1 MNILLLQ
8 PRYNYPISIVECP
21 AGALILLGTMAEE
34 RGHKV
39 KVLHLDVDSVDLR
52 QELVSFKPDVLGI
65 TVDTFHTRS
74 AKEILRVAKKTSKS
88 IFTVIGGAHPSALKD
103 ECYTDFPDANAIVYG
118 EGEFGFMELIGG
130 KPEPRNCL
138 MGGNGL
144 KPTVYSPDLDH
155 IPLPDYDL
163 IDIRRYAGLAIHGH
177 EPLFYIMA
185 SRGCPFRC
193 SFCGSNSIWGRKV
206 RLRKPDLVVNEVEHL
221 VKKYKAGEVFFQDD
235 ALNIDL
241 PWAMEILSL
250 IIERGLNR
258 DCIFRIVC
266 RADEKLIT
274 REFLKLAKEAGVWN
288 IFYGVES
295 GSQEMIDSASKGLSL
310 NDIRRAFILTR
321 DAGIKIQASFMLGL
335 PGETKETAESTK
347 RFIQETKPDKYGCLL
362 ATPFPGTEFESQLKA
377 KGHLFETDYDNYGMD
392 LPLARTDTLS
402 RANLR
407 TLQKEIWQR

>member
-1 MNILLLQ
+1 MNTLLLQ
-8 PRYNYPISIVECP
+8 PRYNYPISIVEVP

-39 KVLHLDVDSVDLR
+39 KVLHLDVDRIDLH
-52 QELVSFKPDVLGI
+52 QELMLFKPDILGI
-65 TVDTFHTRS
+65 TIDTFHTRS
-74 AKEILRVAKKTSKS
+74 AKEILRLAKKVSKS
-88 IFTVIGGAHPSALKD
+88 IFTVIGGPHPSSLKN
-103 ECYTDFPDANAIVYG
+103 ECYADFPDADAIVHG
-118 EGEFGFMELIGG
+118 EGELGFMELIEG

-138 MGGNGL
+138 LGGNGL
-144 KPTVYSPDLDH
+144 KPAVYSEDLDH

-163 IDIRRYAGLAIHGH
+163 IDIRRFGGLAIRGH
-177 EPLFYIMA
+177 EPLYYLMA
-185 SRGCPFRC
+185 SRGCPFHC

-206 RLRKPDLVVNEVEHL
+206 RLRKPELVVDEVEHL

-241 PWAMEILSL
+241 PWAMKIFSL
-250 IIERGLNR
+250 IIERELNR
-258 DCIFRIVC
+258 ECIFRIVC

-295 GSQEMIDSASKGLSL
+295 GSQELIDGANKGLKL
-310 NDIRRAFILTR
+310 DDVRRAFILTR
-321 DAGIKIQASFMLGL
+321 EAGIKIQASFMLGL
-335 PGETKETAESTK
+335 PGETKETAKNTK
-347 RFIQETKPDKYGCLL
+347 RFIQETKPDRYGCLL
-362 ATPFPGTEFESQLKA
+362 ATPFPRTEFESQLKE

-392 LPLARTDTLS
+392 LPLASTDTLS
-402 RANLR
+402 RAELR